1 MDRLWLYRALSR
13 APFLNYRAKIMVT
26 AFLGTHVPLI
36 TLIAFFAWYN
46 SATTREAL
54 ITIGVALVATLAG
67 TGVTLFVLN
76 HLLRP
81 ILMTGSALRS
91 FMTLRVPPALPTQY
105 GDEAG
110 RLMADASH
118 TMTRLEVLL
127 DQLEH
132 FDTVTSLPNRQGLVR
147 ALSSRLRDRE
157 ASLGL
162 AAIRY
167 ANHGRITST
176 FGQDAA
182 DTMVRLF
189 ADRLQALTGVG
200 RILSRVD
207 PDLFVMTLG
216 AESPEAMNAEFEA
229 LSAKLCAEMV
239 SGTLRI
245 MPEVSCGV
253 AVYPFDG
260 TDAETLL
267 NSAML
272 ALSQD
277 DHAAPGIT
285 FFSPAS
291 KEAAR
296 RRFVMEQDL
305 RRALA
310 EDEFLLHFQPVIDG
324 AKGTL
329 VGAEALI
336 RWQHPELGMVPPNA
350 FIPLAENAGLAPDL
364 DNWVLRT
371 ACREAGA
378 WRASGLPIKVAVNM
392 SARHF
397 RDGDLLRVIDDN
409 LRASGL
415 VSSGLEIELTE
426 TAAMEDGAR
435 TREIFL
441 ALQEMG
447 VSIAIDD
454 FGTGYSSMSYL
465 KNLPFNKLKIDREFV
480 RDVHIKRDSV
490 AICRALIELSHG
502 LGLEVLTEGTEKQE
516 EVQELL
522 RQGCSLFQGF
532 YFSKPLPAADFR
544 TRATGAGWSDL
555 LSGAAAAWGGT
566 HSVPPDRQENI
577 RR

>member
-13 APFLNYRAKIMVT
+13 APMLNYRAKIMVT

-36 TLIAFFAWYN
+36 ALIAFFAWYN
-46 SATTREAL
+46 AATVREAA
-54 ITIGVALVATLAG
+54 ITLGVALVATLVG
-67 TGVTLFVLN
+67 TGITLFVLN

-81 ILMTGSALRS
+81 ILMTRSALRT
-91 FMTLRVPPALPTQY
+91 FRTIRVLPTLPTEFT
-105 GDEAG
+105 DEAG
-110 RLMADASH
+110 ELMADASH
-118 TMTRLEVLL
+118 TMTRLDALL
-127 DQLEH
+127 DKLEH
-132 FDTVTSLPNRQGLVR
+132 FDTVTHLPNRQGFVR
-147 ALSSRLRDRE
+147 ALQQRLRDRE

-162 AAIRY
+162 AAVRY
-167 ANHGRITST
+167 FNHSRLTAT

-182 DTMVRLF
+182 DAIVRLF
-189 ADRLQALTGVG
+189 ADRLQTLCEGDRV
-200 RILSRVD
+200 LSRVE
-207 PDLFVMTLG
+207 PDLFVFTLG
-216 AESPEAMNAEFEA
+216 EADSPEAMSAQFEA
-229 LSAKLCAEMV
+229 LSSQLRGEIA

-245 MPEVSCGV
+245 MPELSCGV

-260 TDAETLL
+260 GDAESLL

-277 DHAAPGIT
+277 DHATPGIS

-305 RRALA
+305 RKALA

-324 AKGTL
+324 AEGRL
-329 VGAEALI
+329 IGAEALI

-350 FIPLAENAGLAPDL
+350 FIPLAENAGLAADL
-364 DNWVLRT
+364 DNWVLRN
-371 ACREAGA
+371 ACREASA
-378 WRASGLPIKVAVNM
+378 WRTSGLPLKVAVNM

-397 RDGDLLRVIDDN
+397 RDGDLVRVIDDN
-409 LRASGL
+409 LRNSAL
-415 VSSGLEIELTE
+415 ASSGLEIELTE

-480 RDVHIKRDSV
+480 RDVNVKRDSV
-490 AICRALIELSHG
+490 AICRALIELSRG
-502 LGLEVLTEGTEKQE
+502 LGLEVLAEGTETRE
-516 EVQELL
+516 EVRELL
-522 RQGCSLFQGF
+522 RQGCTLFQGF
-532 YFSKPLPAADFR
+532 YFSKPLPAAQFR
-544 TRATGAGWSDL
+544 ERAANAGWVSQL
-555 LSGAAAAWGGT
+555 KESMAA
-566 HSVPPDRQENI
+566 
-577 RR
+577 